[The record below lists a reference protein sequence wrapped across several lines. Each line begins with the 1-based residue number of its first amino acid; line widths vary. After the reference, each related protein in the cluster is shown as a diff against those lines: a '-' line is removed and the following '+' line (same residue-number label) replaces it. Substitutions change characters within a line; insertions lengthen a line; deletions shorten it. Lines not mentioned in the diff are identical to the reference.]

1 MATKMEVIQ
10 VEKINKKIILGEEN
24 KKVLG
29 GKKNLFENLLIKNMH
44 ERMNNDEI
52 LNKNLGEGQGLSLT
66 KFEIENAKMVAKL
79 IFEAEDFENENLIL
93 LGGELAFALFVG
105 ERLKSAENLIKIFE
119 KIIEFAKAKPIVL
132 TPKSGLWYKMR
143 DACWQFSPILLALNK
158 NEEEL
163 ILKENGGNKGEKS
176 LSENLEFEKKILD
189 KRIENTLKLFEE
201 EKYGKVLL
209 KNQGET
215 SEGIK
220 QKLNEGNEYAWRI
233 KNVLNFVVSKIPDAL
248 LTKPKI
254 VTEIPPHMKY
264 YDETGL
270 Y

>member
-1 MATKMEVIQ
+1 
-10 VEKINKKIILGEEN
+10 
-24 KKVLG
+24 
-29 GKKNLFENLLIKNMH
+29 MH

-52 LNKNLGEGQGLSLT
+52 LNKNLREGQGLSLT

-79 IFEAEDFENENLIL
+79 IFEAEDFENEDLIL

-105 ERLKSAENLIKIFE
+105 EPNP
-119 KIIEFAKAKPIVL
+119 IIS

-143 DACWQFSPILLALNK
+143 DACWKISPILLALNK

-163 ILKENGGNKGEKS
+163 ILKETGDNKGEKS

-189 KRIENTLKLFEE
+189 KRIENTIKLFDED
-201 EKYGKVLL
+201 KYGKVLGR
-209 KNQGET
+209 NQGET
-215 SEGIK
+215 SDRIK
-220 QKLNEGNEYAWRI
+220 EKLNEGNEYAWRI